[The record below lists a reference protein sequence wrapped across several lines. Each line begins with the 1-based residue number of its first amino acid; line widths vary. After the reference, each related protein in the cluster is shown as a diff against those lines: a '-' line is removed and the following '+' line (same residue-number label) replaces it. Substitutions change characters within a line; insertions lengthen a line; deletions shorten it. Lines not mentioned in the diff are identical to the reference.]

1 MGATHEILDAI
12 KHGSNTT
19 AVDIAEKTQLPV
31 RMVQGVLWRLSTKG
45 RVVRQKMNSHA
56 SKGPQS
62 VYAYSIG
69 GTECQA
75 NPQLKQ
81 E

>member
-12 KHGSNTT
+12 KQGNNAT
-19 AVDIAEKTQLPV
+19 AVDIAAKTQLPV
-31 RMVQGVLWRLSTKG
+31 RMIQGVLWRLSTKG

-56 SKGPQS
+56 SKGPRS
-62 VYAYSIG
+62 VYAYTIG
-69 GTECQA
+69 EKECQV
-75 NPQLKQ
+75 NHQHKQ

>member
-12 KHGSNTT
+12 KQGNGTT

-31 RMVQGVLWRLSTKG
+31 RMIQGVLWRLSTKG
-45 RVVRQKMNSHA
+45 RVVRQKMNSRA

-62 VYAYSIG
+62 VYAYTIG
-69 GTECQA
+69 ETKCQA

>member
-12 KHGSNTT
+12 KQGNGTT
-19 AVDIAEKTQLPV
+19 AVDIAQTTQLPV
-31 RMVQGVLWRLSTKG
+31 RMVQGVLWRLSIKG
-45 RVVRQKMNSHA
+45 RVIRQKMNSRA

-62 VYAYSIG
+62 VYAYTIG
-69 GTECQA
+69 GTECQV
-75 NPQLKQ
+75 NPQHKQ

>member
-1 MGATHEILDAI
+1 MGATHQILDAI
-12 KHGSNTT
+12 KQANNVT
-19 AVDIAEKTQLPV
+19 AVDIAKTTQLPV

-45 RVVRQKMNSHA
+45 RVIRQKMNSHA

-62 VYAYSIG
+62 VYAYTIG
-69 GTECQA
+69 GLECQVS
-75 NPQLKQ
+75 PQHKQ